1 MTMTPDYRAT
11 ARRWF
16 DDNWNRRR
24 EAVIDE
30 LLTPATVGHM
40 EGGDVHGA
48 EEFKAARTALLGAFP
63 DMRLVVED
71 IVVEGSQAVVR
82 WSVSGTH
89 LGDHLGFAASR
100 RPANFRGMTWLKF
113 EGDKIA
119 EGWDGWN
126 QGALLASLQAA
137 TP

>member
-1 MTMTPDYRAT
+1 MTMTPDYRAI
-11 ARRWF
+11 AHRWF
-16 DDNWNRRR
+16 DDNWNGRR

-30 LLTPATVGHM
+30 LLTPASVGHM
-40 EGGDVHGA
+40 EGGDVRGA
-48 EEFKAARTALLGAFP
+48 EEFKTVRAALLGAFP

-71 IVVEGSQAVVR
+71 IVVEGRQAVVR

-89 LGDHLGFAASR
+89 LGDHLGFAASH

-113 EGDKIA
+113 EGAKIA

>member
-1 MTMTPDYRAT
+1 MAPDYRAI

-30 LLTPATVGHM
+30 LLTPTSVGHM
-40 EGGDVHGA
+40 QGGDVRGPA
-48 EEFKAARTALLGAFP
+48 EFKAMRATLLGAFP
-63 DMRLVVED
+63 DLRLVIDD

-82 WSVSGTH
+82 WSVKATH
-89 LGDHLGFAASR
+89 LGDNLGFAASR
-100 RPANFRGMTWLKF
+100 RPANFSGMTWLKF
-113 EGDKIA
+113 DGARIA

-137 TP
+137 EP

>member
-1 MTMTPDYRAT
+1 MAQDYRAI

-24 EAVIDE
+24 DTVIDE

-40 EGGDVHGA
+40 QGGDVRGP
-48 EEFKAARTALLGAFP
+48 EEFKAVRAALLGAFP
-63 DMRLVVED
+63 DLRLVIED

-82 WSVSGTH
+82 WNVTATH

-100 RPANFRGMTWLKF
+100 GPPTSTA
-113 EGDKIA
+113 
-119 EGWDGWN
+119 
-126 QGALLASLQAA
+126 
-137 TP
+137 

>member
-1 MTMTPDYRAT
+1 MIMAPDYRAI

-24 EAVIDE
+24 EAVIGE
-30 LLTPATVGHM
+30 LLAPSAVGHM
-40 EGGDVHGA
+40 EGGDVRGA
-48 EEFKAARTALLGAFP
+48 EEFKAVRAALLGAFP

-89 LGDHLGFAASR
+89 LGDHLGFAASQR
-100 RPANFRGMTWLKF
+100 SANFRGMTWLRF
-113 EGDKIA
+113 EGDRIA